1 METKKLF
8 IELNVR
14 DREREHTHRVLT
26 ETNCED
32 INFAGQ
38 WYASHY
44 WGESYR
50 DGNSWYAWSGEI
62 AITLKEVKEL
72 TNNEFK
78 LLNKIFYDY

>member
-1 METKKLF
+1 MKVETKKLF

-14 DREREHTHRVLT
+14 DGEREHTHRVLT

-44 WGESYR
+44 GAYLS
-50 DGNSWYAWSGEI
+50 
-62 AITLKEVKEL
+62 
-72 TNNEFK
+72 
-78 LLNKIFYDY
+78 